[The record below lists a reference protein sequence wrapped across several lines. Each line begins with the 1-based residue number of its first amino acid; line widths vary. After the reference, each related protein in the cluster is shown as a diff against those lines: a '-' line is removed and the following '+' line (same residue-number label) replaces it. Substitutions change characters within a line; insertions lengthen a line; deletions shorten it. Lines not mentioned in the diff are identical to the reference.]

1 MINESGMQGT
11 SERVAAACRMLEIF
25 ASVGVTA
32 FDVTL
37 TNLAGEKTGFQ
48 INRSVEELRRSM
60 AARLGAASRSQTNF
74 IVRPRAATVKLVQL
88 DDLDQPKADH
98 VASHSFL
105 VLRTSP
111 GPDGAGNFQAWVAVK
126 DAPADFGRRL
136 RKGAG
141 ADPTASGSTRVAG
154 SLNFKEKY
162 APEFPMVAIARANAG
177 NVVTAAAL
185 ELAGLVA
192 PAEPPPVLLAPASR
206 PSGSRRRW
214 PSYARCVQNA
224 PPIHQGEKP
233 DISRADFTWCM
244 TAIDWGWPI
253 EETAKRLLQESSKA
267 RENGEGYAIATAQ
280 NAAAAVARRQNLK
293 PPLSPG

>member
-1 MINESGMQGT
+1 METGAGKPST
-11 SERVAAACRMLEIF
+11 ERVTQALAMLDVF

-37 TNLAGEKTGFQ
+37 TNLAAKKTGFQ
-48 INRSVEELRRSM
+48 VNRSVDELRRSM
-60 AARLGAASRSQTNF
+60 DARLEAAARSQTNF
-74 IVRPRAATVKLVQL
+74 IVRPRAATVKLIQL
-88 DDLDQPKADH
+88 DDLDHAKSDR
-98 VASHSFL
+98 VASYSFL

-111 GPDGAGNFQAWVAVK
+111 GPTGTGNFQAWVAVK
-126 DAPADFGRRL
+126 DAPADFSRRL

-162 APEFPMVAIARANAG
+162 APDFPTVAIARANAG

-185 ELAGLVA
+185 ELAGLVT
-192 PAEPPPVLLAPASR
+192 PAEPPPVFLAPASR

-224 PPIHQGEKP
+224 PPVHQGEKP

-244 TAIDWGWPI
+244 TAIDWGWPVDA
-253 EETAKRLLQESSKA
+253 TAKRLLQESSKA
-267 RENGEGYAIATAQ
+267 RENGEGYALATAQ
-280 NAAAAVARRQNLK
+280 NAAVAVARRQKLK
-293 PPLSPG
+293 PPPQPG